1 MTAARE
7 AEQGELFDVPAAYL
21 PPLWR
26 YTPNA
31 QDACAPVDLDVELE
45 RGDQR

>member
-1 MTAARE
+1 MTAGTE
-7 AEQGELFDVPAAYL
+7 QAEQDGLFDLPAAYL

-31 QDACAPVDLDVELE
+31 QDACAVVDLDAAAEVTS
-45 RGDQR
+45 